1 MQPVS
6 SQGLR
11 LCLGL
16 TGAQAVLQWTLPF
29 ANSGARR
36 SHQAFGCSPSS
47 VSPPARCG
55 GEAGGCSCE
64 RAPQPRAPAL
74 VLRRPA
80 RDSAANMRSVLS
92 QLLAARTLGSGLGA
106 SAVGGA

>member
-1 MQPVS
+1 MHPVS

-11 LCLGL
+11 FRPGL

-36 SHQAFGCSPSS
+36 CPPGLWVHSLLS
-47 VSPPARCG
+47 VEGRP
-55 GEAGGCSCE
+55 GGCSCE
-64 RAPQPRAPAL
+64 RAHQPRAPAL
-74 VLRRPA
+74 VLRRLA
-80 RDSAANMRSVLS
+80 CDSAANVRSVLS